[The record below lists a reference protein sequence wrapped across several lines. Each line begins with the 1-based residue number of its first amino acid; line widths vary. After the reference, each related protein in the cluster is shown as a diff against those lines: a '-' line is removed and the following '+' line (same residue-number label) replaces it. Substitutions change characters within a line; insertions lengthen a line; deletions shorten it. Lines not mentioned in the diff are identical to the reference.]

1 MGQFEDDLLEDPKPK
16 RVTPKPQRKTEPK
29 PVAAVSETVDE
40 FTARRQRAV
49 RPDGPFNAPT
59 CAKAL
64 TKAEPYAIGG
74 SQLYGYRDGYYQPFE
89 LLAQQNIVQLLGDD
103 WRRRYA
109 DEIIAYQRVTS
120 PELWE
125 QPPLNV
131 INTPSG
137 LLNVKTRKLSPH
149 SPAHL
154 SPVRIAAAFDSGA
167 TCPAIDTYLE
177 STVPELILLVEE
189 ILGYLMVPDNSLQR
203 AIMLLGPGGTG
214 KSTLTRLIA
223 AFIGSEN
230 IASVALHK
238 LEDDRFAVAD
248 LYGRLVNIFA
258 DLDSRALKSASMFK
272 TITGGDAVRG
282 ERKHRDPFTF
292 TPYARLVFS
301 ANTPP
306 PTADSS
312 DAFFD
317 RWVILPFEQKH
328 RNTKH
333 CDSNIIDKLTT
344 PSELSGLL
352 NRALDGLERVHKQ
365 HGFTRIEG
373 SENAAERF
381 RVDSDSVAGFL
392 EERCSV
398 EDDGKRIGKPELFRA
413 YRDWCADN
421 NRTPFGA
428 ARFNRRLLE
437 LKPTLQITSSK
448 GRDSWLGIDLRSSW

>member
-1 MGQFEDDLLEDPKPK
+1 
-16 RVTPKPQRKTEPK
+16 
-29 PVAAVSETVDE
+29 
-40 FTARRQRAV
+40 
-49 RPDGPFNAPT
+49 
-59 CAKAL
+59 
-64 TKAEPYAIGG
+64 
-74 SQLYGYRDGYYQPFE
+74 
-89 LLAQQNIVQLLGDD
+89 
-103 WRRRYA
+103 
-109 DEIIAYQRVTS
+109 
-120 PELWE
+120 
-125 QPPLNV
+125 
-131 INTPSG
+131 
-137 LLNVKTRKLSPH
+137 
-149 SPAHL
+149 
-154 SPVRIAAAFDSGA
+154 
-167 TCPAIDTYLE
+167 
-177 STVPELILLVEE
+177 
-189 ILGYLMVPDNSLQR
+189 
-203 AIMLLGPGGTG
+203 
-214 KSTLTRLIA
+214 
-223 AFIGSEN
+223 
-230 IASVALHK
+230 
-238 LEDDRFAVAD
+238 
-248 LYGRLVNIFA
+248 
-258 DLDSRALKSASMFK
+258 MFK